1 MSQQQQST
9 NPCYCLAI
17 GLYCRMMQ
25 IWGVLTW
32 RGERESRTRQIN
44 GRAKRVWR
52 WMPTEQEAAQLR
64 PLVQELRQLKRWQR
78 QAAEQQQAAGSSEA
92 AAS

>member
-1 MSQQQQST
+1 
-9 NPCYCLAI
+9 
-17 GLYCRMMQ
+17 MQ

-78 QAAEQQQAAGSSEA
+78 QAAEQQQQAASSEA
-92 AAS
+92 AS